1 MEVVQFFLIYL
12 MFVDFFT
19 VAMDQIIN
27 QSAKLKYISGGQLK
41 VPMVLR
47 GCCGAFKLNGPH
59 HSQSLHSWFINM
71 PGLKVVMPSTL
82 YDAKG
87 LSISAIRDNDPV
99 IYLEHKALYKLKG
112 LVPEEE
118 YTIPL
123 GKAEIKREGEDVTAV
138 AAGIMVHRTL
148 KAANGAANEGI
159 SVEVVDPRTLWP
171 LDKETI
177 LESAKKTGRLVVIDE
192 GYSPCGFDAEIASLV
207 AEEAFDYLDAPIK
220 RVNTYHIPIPF
231 SPVMENFVIPDKDRI
246 LKAIRS
252 IT

>member
-1 MEVVQFFLIYL
+1 

-112 LVPEEE
+112 LVPEE
-118 YTIPL
+118 
-123 GKAEIKREGEDVTAV
+123 
-138 AAGIMVHRTL
+138 
-148 KAANGAANEGI
+148 
-159 SVEVVDPRTLWP
+159 
-171 LDKETI
+171 
-177 LESAKKTGRLVVIDE
+177 
-192 GYSPCGFDAEIASLV
+192 
-207 AEEAFDYLDAPIK
+207 AFDYLEAPIK
-220 RVNTYHIPIPF
+220 RVNTYHILIPF

-246 LKAIRS
+246 FKAIS